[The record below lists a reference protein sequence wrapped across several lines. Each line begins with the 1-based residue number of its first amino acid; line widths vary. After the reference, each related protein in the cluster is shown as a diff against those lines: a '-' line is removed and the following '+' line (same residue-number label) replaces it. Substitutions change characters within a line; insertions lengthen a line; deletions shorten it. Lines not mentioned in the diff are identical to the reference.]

1 MMNGMQLSHL
11 TKEARRMPRIVTIA
25 LIVCSLLASNP
36 WLKPAQPSSAT
47 DSAALAQALAAA
59 WLPLESALVLSS
71 TQGTPIS
78 AKYEIEDGVLQL
90 SVYTL
95 KPDASSGDSFMEVIV
110 DFSAGMIARVED
122 LTDGADLSAARSQ
135 KAAMATSK
143 SSLGAVT
150 TSAVNANPGYRAVS
164 VMPSLDGSHAVVEV
178 VLVRGNDWKV
188 VSAPLD

>member
-1 MMNGMQLSHL
+1 
-11 TKEARRMPRIVTIA
+11 MPRIVTIA
-25 LIVCSLLASNP
+25 LVVCSLLAPNP

-47 DSAALAQALAAA
+47 DSAALARALAAA
-59 WLPLESALVLSS
+59 WLPLESGLVLSS

-110 DFSAGMIARVED
+110 DFSAGMIARVEL

-135 KAAMATSK
+135 KAAMATAER
-143 SSLGAVT
+143 SLGAVT
-150 TSAVNANPGYRAVS
+150 ASAVNANPGYRAVS
-164 VMPSLDGSHAVVEV
+164 VMPSLDGGHAVVEV

>member
-1 MMNGMQLSHL
+1 MNGMKLSHL

-25 LIVCSLLASNP
+25 LVVCSLLAPNP

-47 DSAALAQALAAA
+47 DNAALAQALAAA
-59 WLPLESALVLSS
+59 WLPLESGLVLSS

-135 KAAMATSK
+135 KAAMATAK
-143 SSLGAVT
+143 RSLGAVT
-150 TSAVNANPGYRAVS
+150 ASAVNANPGYRAVS
-164 VMPSLDGSHAVVEV
+164 VMPSLDGGHAVVEV